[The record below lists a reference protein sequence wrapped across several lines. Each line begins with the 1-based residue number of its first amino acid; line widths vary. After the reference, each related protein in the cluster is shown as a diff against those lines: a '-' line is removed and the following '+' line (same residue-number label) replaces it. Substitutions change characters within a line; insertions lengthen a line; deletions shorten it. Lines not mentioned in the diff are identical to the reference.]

1 MRRVILVINTPDH
14 IRVIIRD
21 QGTGEMEDYV
31 IHKDKAKNLE
41 LSLKMLEASLRNNGV
56 DTLILY
62 RAMRRVLHNA
72 DKRKG
77 MRRA

>member
-1 MRRVILVINTPDH
+1 MKRVVLVINTPDQ
-14 IRVIIRD
+14 IRVIVRD

-31 IHKDKAKNLE
+31 IHKKKAKNLE
-41 LSLKMLEASLRNNGV
+41 LSLKMLESSLRNNGV

-62 RAMRRVLHNA
+62 RAMRRVISNV